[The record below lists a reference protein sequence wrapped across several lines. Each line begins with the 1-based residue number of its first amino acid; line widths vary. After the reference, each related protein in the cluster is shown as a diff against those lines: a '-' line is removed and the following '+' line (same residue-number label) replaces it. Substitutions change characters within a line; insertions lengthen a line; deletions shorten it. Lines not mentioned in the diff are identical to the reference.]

1 MEKKASDG
9 AGGDEKKVCTWF
21 QKNRCTR
28 GKNCRFAHVAL
39 STDAKTGTGKRLGK
53 WKRDGLQSRSRK
65 RDWEKYNQGI
75 QRTSTPGVDRVD
87 PTCKCDLTCVRRKV
101 EKKSAK
107 SFGRVYF
114 NCPNWQDRSKNCSF
128 FRWLS
133 DHKSK
138 PREDTS
144 TAKKPK
150 IAEEK
155 NKSGEGKK
163 KALDDSSSSSS
174 SSSSDSSSSDEE

>member
-1 MEKKASDG
+1 METKIKEDATK
-9 AGGDEKKVCTWF
+9 GDTKVCLWF

-39 STDAKTGTGKRLGK
+39 SADAKTGTGKRLGK

-65 RDWEKYNQGI
+65 RDWKIYSQGI
-75 QRTSTPGVDRVD
+75 RPTADPGIERID
-87 PTCKCDLTCVRRKV
+87 PKCKCNLTCVRRKV

-114 NCPNWQDRSKNCSF
+114 NCPNWQDRNKNCSF

-133 DHKSK
+133 DHNDNK
-138 PREDTS
+138 REDNS
-144 TAKKPK
+144 VV
-150 IAEEK
+150 
-155 NKSGEGKK
+155 K
-163 KALDDSSSSSS
+163 KAKVTQKTS
-174 SSSSDSSSSDEE
+174 EEEEN